1 MTHFRRELND
11 YLLERLRVN
20 AARTFAPPVTEAVT
34 ALIYF
39 FRRPSEIDATFPLSA
54 AALTETWRH
63 CGLLRTV
70 IVTDTLSAPLRDFA
84 ARYANVE
91 IQIEP
96 DLIPGNIDTLSRDC
110 NGKLYSRFATD
121 YVLTVQDDGFPLR
134 AGLTDFVG
142 KYDFIGAA
150 TACRDS
156 FRGNLLCSLLHY
168 NPSNGGFSLRS
179 KRCCRLAT
187 EYWNRIYSH
196 RPFTLSS
203 VEDNFVT
210 RFLPTRHFRFNRC
223 VRIAP
228 PKVANAFSYQVCPL
242 DTPTRLPFGFHL
254 AESFHNLRHLL
265 PSD

>member
-11 YLLERLRVN
+11 YLLEHLHLN
-20 AARTFAPPVTEAVT
+20 TARTFAPPVTDSVT

-39 FRRPSEIDATFPLSA
+39 FRRPDEIEATFPLSA

-91 IQIEP
+91 IQVEP
-96 DLIPGNIDTLSRDC
+96 NLIPGDIDTLSRDC

-121 YVLTVQDDGFPLR
+121 FVLTVQDDGFPLR

-150 TACRDS
+150 TACRNS

-179 KRCCRLAT
+179 KQCCRLAA
-187 EYWNRIYSH
+187 EYWNKFYS
-196 RPFTLSS
+196 RQPFTLSS
-203 VEDNFVT
+203 VEDNFLT
-210 RFLPTRHFRFNRC
+210 RFLPMRHFRFNRC
-223 VRIAP
+223 VRVAP
-228 PKVANAFSYQVCPL
+228 PRVANTFSYQVCPL
-242 DTPTRLPFGFHL
+242 VNPTRLSFGFHL

-265 PSD
+265 PTD